1 MPSKAGPWSIV
12 FGLAVIIPLLMALLP
27 AGGAIGTFVAFASSA
42 AAIGY
47 AFRLRHLS
55 LKVLACLFAFLN
67 LASFF
72 LFSTVSFVAVG
83 ILLLFAAMG

>member
-12 FGLAVIIPLLMALLP
+12 FGLTVIIPLLMALLP
-27 AGGAIGTFVAFASSA
+27 AGGALGTFVAFAACA

-47 AFRLRHLS
+47 AFRLRHLP
-55 LKVLACLFAFLN
+55 LKVLACVLAFLN

-72 LFSTVSFVAVG
+72 LFSTVSFVAAGMFV
-83 ILLLFAAMG
+83 LLAALR

>member
-12 FGLAVIIPLLMALLP
+12 FGLAVIIPLLMALPP

-42 AAIGY
+42 VAIGY
-47 AFRLRHLS
+47 AFRLRYLS
-55 LKVLACLFAFLN
+55 LKIVASLFAFLN

-72 LFSTVSFVAVG
+72 LFSTVSFVAAG
-83 ILLLFAAMG
+83 ILLLFAVVR